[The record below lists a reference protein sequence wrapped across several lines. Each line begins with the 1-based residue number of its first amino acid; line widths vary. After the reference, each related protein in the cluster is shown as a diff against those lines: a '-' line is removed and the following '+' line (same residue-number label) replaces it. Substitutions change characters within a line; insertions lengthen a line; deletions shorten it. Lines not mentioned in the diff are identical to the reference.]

1 MEGLPTKAKEDPSP
15 HETRLSAAGH
25 QPSISSIIIIIII
38 IINNN
43 NNNNSFCGLDGLS
56 SSVGEVN
63 SDPIQTSKM
72 KVSINGFKPLTIFAK
87 ARS

>member
-1 MEGLPTKAKEDPSP
+1 MPTKAQEDPSP

-25 QPSISSIIIIIII
+25 QPSFSSII

-43 NNNNSFCGLDGLS
+43 NNNNNNNNSLCGLDGLS

-87 ARS
+87 ALS